1 MNVKS
6 VEKLEKSMV
15 ALVIE
20 ANAQEPCTARKYARL
35 AGLLGISPSA
45 RSLAGAVKRLCRRL
59 GLPETLRGTV
69 DARAVAQDAKADFC
83 MAGNEKTFTDMELE
97 KIIREVVG

>member
-1 MNVKS
+1 M
-6 VEKLEKSMV
+6 
-15 ALVIE
+15 
-20 ANAQEPCTARKYARL
+20 
-35 AGLLGISPSA
+35 
-45 RSLAGAVKRLCRRL
+45 
-59 GLPETLRGTV
+59 